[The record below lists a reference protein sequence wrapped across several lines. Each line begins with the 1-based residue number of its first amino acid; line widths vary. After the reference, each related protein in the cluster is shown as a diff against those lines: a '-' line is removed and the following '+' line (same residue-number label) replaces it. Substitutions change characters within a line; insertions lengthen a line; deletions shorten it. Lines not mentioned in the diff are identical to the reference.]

1 MQMFNVKVRGMNRIK
16 KVVVVCAVIGVAAIF
31 INAVK
36 TTSVPLKTVDTAT
49 ENKDSLSLVED
60 YNIYAL
66 KIPAGINFA
75 GERVPVEDPDVRER
89 LDRELLVNTYW
100 QSNGM
105 LLIKR
110 AHKYFPII
118 EPILKYHGVPD
129 DFKYLA
135 VIESGLTQA
144 VSPAGATGFWQ
155 LMKATAKERGLEVND
170 NVDERYHIQKST
182 EAACVYLKK
191 AKERFGNWTMA
202 AAAYNAGNY
211 GMARQMDRQ
220 EIKGYYNVLLGE
232 ETGRYVFRILAI
244 KEILSNPEAYGF
256 NFDKEDLYTHI
267 PVNEVTV
274 DTAVSSFPK
283 FAKEFGINYKILKIH
298 NPWLRDDH
306 LNNASRKE
314 YIIKIPKPGY
324 YPPMK

>member
-1 MQMFNVKVRGMNRIK
+1 MNGIK
-16 KVVVVCAVIGVAAIF
+16 KVVVVVAVVVIAAVF

-36 TTSVPLKTVDTAT
+36 TTDVSPRTVEANEVD
-49 ENKDSLSLVED
+49 NDSLSLVED
-60 YNIYAL
+60 YNVYAI
-66 KIPAGINFA
+66 KIPEGINFA

-100 QSNGM
+100 QSNGL

-155 LMKATAKERGLEVND
+155 IMKATAKERGLEVNA

-191 AKERFGNWTMA
+191 AKDRFGTWTMA

-211 GMARQMDRQ
+211 GMARQLDRQ
-220 EIKGYYNVLLGE
+220 EIEGYYNVLLGE
-232 ETGRYVFRILAI
+232 ETSRYVFRILAI
-244 KEILSNPEAYGF
+244 KEIL
-256 NFDKEDLYTHI
+256 
-267 PVNEVTV
+267 
-274 DTAVSSFPK
+274 
-283 FAKEFGINYKILKIH
+283 
-298 NPWLRDDH
+298 
-306 LNNASRKE
+306 
-314 YIIKIPKPGY
+314 
-324 YPPMK
+324 

>member
-1 MQMFNVKVRGMNRIK
+1 MNRIK
-16 KVVVVCAVIGVAAIF
+16 KVVFVLAVVAVSAVF
-31 INAVK
+31 INAVQ
-36 TTSVPLKTVDTAT
+36 SSEGERPQEHLQSQDQ
-49 ENKDSLSLVED
+49 DSLSLVGD
-60 YNIYAL
+60 YNVYAL

-75 GERVPVEDPDVRER
+75 GERVPVEDPDVKER

-100 QSNGM
+100 QSNGL

-155 LMKATAKERGLEVND
+155 LMKGTAKERGLEVND

-191 AKERFGNWTMA
+191 AKERFGTWTMA

-211 GMARQMDRQ
+211 GMSRQLDRQ
-220 EIKGYYNVLLGE
+220 EIEGYYNVLLGE
-232 ETGRYVFRILAI
+232 ETSRYVFRILAI

-256 NFDKEDLYTHI
+256 NLDEEDMYTHI
-267 PVNEVTV
+267 AVDEVEV
-274 DTAVSSFPK
+274 DTVVSSFPK
-283 FAKEFGINYKILKIH
+283 FAKKFGITYKTLKIH

-306 LNNASRKE
+306 LKNASRKK
-314 YIIKIPKPGY
+314 YSIQIPKQGY
-324 YPPMK
+324 YPPLK

>member
-1 MQMFNVKVRGMNRIK
+1 MNRIK
-16 KVVVVCAVIGVAAIF
+16 KVVVVIAVIGVAAIF

-36 TTSVPLKTVDTAT
+36 STGVPQTAANAK
-49 ENKDSLSLVED
+49 EAKVDSLSLVED
-60 YNIYAL
+60 YNVYAL
-66 KIPAGINFA
+66 EIPAGINFA

-89 LDRELLVNTYW
+89 MDRELLVNTYW
-100 QSNGM
+100 QSNGL

-118 EPILKYHGVPD
+118 EPILKFHGVPD

-155 LMKATAKERGLEVND
+155 LMKATAKERGMEVND

-191 AKERFGNWTMA
+191 AKERFGTWTMA

-211 GMARQMDRQ
+211 GMAKQLERQ
-220 EIKGYYNVLLGE
+220 EIEGYYNVLLGE
-232 ETGRYVFRILAI
+232 ETSRYVFRILAI
-244 KEILSNPEAYGF
+244 KEILSNPKAYGF
-256 NFDKEDLYTHI
+256 NFDQDDLYTNI

-274 DTAVSSFPK
+274 DTAVSNFPK
-283 FAKEFGINYKILKIH
+283 FAKKFGISYKTLKIH
-298 NPWLRDDH
+298 NPWLRDDY

-314 YIIKIPKPGY
+314 YIIKIPKEGY
-324 YPPMK
+324 YPPLK